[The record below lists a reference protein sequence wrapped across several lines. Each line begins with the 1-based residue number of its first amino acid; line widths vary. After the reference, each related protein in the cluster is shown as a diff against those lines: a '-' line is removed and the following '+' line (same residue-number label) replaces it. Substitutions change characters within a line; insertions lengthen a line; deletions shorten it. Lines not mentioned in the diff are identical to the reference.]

1 MKEET
6 AKDNTKEEIAK
17 GLIMF
22 GNYLLSRQ
30 RQKSTKK
37 LNSRRVNRQDLINFS
52 LLMANK

>member
-6 AKDNTKEEIAK
+6 VKDNTKEEIAK